1 MNKIVVVIC
10 IFTIAFISFTVGYKY
25 GDSRGYS
32 DGFDSGYSFD
42 CRPQIDSMIHRAD
55 SIYKVMD
62 FLSRECQVTAVENH
76 KMRYEK
82 RADSI
87 RNATGREVPSFDSAV
102 KRSQELTRETLRE
115 ARGLK

>member
-1 MNKIVVVIC
+1 MNKTSIIFIVLALVS
-10 IFTIAFISFTVGYKY
+10 ISFMVGYRL
-25 GDSRGYS
+25 GDSNGFNQGFDNGYS
-32 DGFDSGYSFD
+32 YD
-42 CRPQIDSMIHRAD
+42 CRPKIDSMMRRAD

-87 RNATGREVPSFDSAV
+87 RNATGREVPSFESAV

>member
-1 MNKIVVVIC
+1 MNKSMKIFIVLSIVSV
-10 IFTIAFISFTVGYKY
+10 SFMFGYKL
-25 GDSRGYS
+25 GDSRGFN
-32 DGFDSGYSFD
+32 DGFDNGYSYD
-42 CRPQIDSMIHRAD
+42 CRPQIDSMMRRAD

-76 KMRYEK
+76 KMKYEK

-87 RNATGREVPSFDSAV
+87 RKATGREVPSFDSAV